1 MAEPDEGEGDE
12 HSTMGTAL
20 MAFHATLRSNESVV
34 LTQSLTLT
42 LTPTLTLTLTKG
54 PYLGYVAIILC
65 VTRLGIGVGF
75 AEPEPEPEP
84 EP

>member
-34 LTQSLTLT
+34 LTLTLT
-42 LTPTLTLTLTKG
+42 LTLALSLSLSLSLSLTLSLALTR
-54 PYLGYVAIILC
+54 I
-65 VTRLGIGVGF
+65 R
-75 AEPEPEPEP
+75 
-84 EP
+84 